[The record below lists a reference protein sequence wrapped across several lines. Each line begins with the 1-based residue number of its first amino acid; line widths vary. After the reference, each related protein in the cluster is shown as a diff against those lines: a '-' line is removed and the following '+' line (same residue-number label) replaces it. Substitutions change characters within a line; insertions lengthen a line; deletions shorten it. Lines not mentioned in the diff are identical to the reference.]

1 MEVFGDLRAGDE
13 IAARGTDELK
23 AGRIRAGQTGETC
36 IARLQGRGPSESI
49 FSSTRSTGA
58 SDTQGGLVVSRQ
70 SATSASGACHIP
82 KPYPVSPLETES
94 ESMKRTF
101 AIILAALAAAALFGG
116 LVHAVLVAA
125 HVSEPAATTVYGL
138 TPRRLWA
145 TTVAVV
151 ALVGV
156 VIGGLALA
164 RPASRFGTAS
174 GRLGAIVALVAGLI
188 AVVNGGLN
196 LAIANGGPGT
206 GNGVVGGAAAFVLG
220 LIAMALGGL
229 ALARSRRTALEPGR
243 MT

>member
-1 MEVFGDLRAGDE
+1 
-13 IAARGTDELK
+13 
-23 AGRIRAGQTGETC
+23 
-36 IARLQGRGPSESI
+36 
-49 FSSTRSTGA
+49 
-58 SDTQGGLVVSRQ
+58 
-70 SATSASGACHIP
+70 
-82 KPYPVSPLETES
+82 
-94 ESMKRTF
+94 MKRTF
-101 AIILAALAAAALFGG
+101 GIILAAVAAAALFGG

-145 TTVAVV
+145 TAVVVV

-156 VIGGLALA
+156 VIGGLALV

-174 GRLGAIVALVAGLI
+174 GRLGATLALVMGLI

-220 LIAMALGGL
+220 LIALAIGGL
-229 ALARSRRTALEPGR
+229 ALARCRRIALEPGR